1 MKIYDKLVRVLG
13 TESANAICRAHGGL
27 MVYIPQKGT
36 GKLDDCLS
44 AEQMDRLRE
53 ALGCGLR
60 ITFPLGPYRRY
71 RRSKRR
77 RQRGYELLDS
87 GHSVRSVA
95 KALGVCSST
104 VSYWKRLRRTQCGG
118 PDQSNLVPSLD
129 RQAPRQKITRR

>member
-13 TESANAICRAHGGL
+13 TESANAVCRAHGGL
-27 MVYIPQKGT
+27 KVYIPQKGT

-53 ALGCGLR
+53 ALGCRLT

-71 RRSKRR
+71 TRSKRR

-87 GHSVRSVA
+87 GQSVRSVA

-118 PDQSNLVPSLD
+118 PD
-129 RQAPRQKITRR
+129 

>member
-1 MKIYDKLVRVLG
+1 MKIHDKLVRALG

-27 MVYIPQKGT
+27 RVYIPQRGT

-60 ITFPLGPYRRY
+60 ITFPLGPYRR
-71 RRSKRR
+71 SKRR

-87 GHSVRSVA
+87 GQSVRSVA

-104 VSYWKRLRRTQCGG
+104 VSYWKRLRRTGTCQR
-118 PDQSNLVPSLD
+118 L
-129 RQAPRQKITRR
+129 